1 MSAILNTVGV
11 ASGLNARWS
20 RFVVCA
26 ILFASAPLLA
36 EEPKGQVTRVAEPI
50 EWEIVFP
57 DDTTPEEYAR
67 QLDHFKIEIAAL
79 SDDGRVE
86 YISRV
91 ADRKPLKHV
100 GKRDDDPRR
109 YLGWKSGKLHAID
122 RRLLGKAGISSNG
135 KELTHFFP
143 AETQA
148 LMEQLERAYGK
159 REAREI
165 RRTRFE
171 IRPLS
176 GGGYEFAVI
185 EQDPPRDS
193 QE

>member
-1 MSAILNTVGV
+1 MLSAV
-11 ASGLNARWS
+11 AQAQQ
-20 RFVVCA
+20 
-26 ILFASAPLLA
+26 
-36 EEPKGQVTRVAEPI
+36 PKVQVNKVAEPI

-67 QLDHFKIEIAAL
+67 QLDYFKVEIAAV

-109 YLGWKSGKLHAID
+109 YLGWKSGKLHAVD
-122 RRLLGKAGISSNG
+122 RRLLTKAGINTNR
-135 KELTHFFP
+135 KVLTHYFP
-143 AETQA
+143 AEVQHV
-148 LMEQLERAYGK
+148 MEQLERAYAE
-159 REAREI
+159 REPREI

-171 IRPLS
+171 IRPLQN
-176 GGGYEFAVI
+176 GGYEFVVV
-185 EQDPPRDS
+185 EQDPPREP